1 MAKVSISAKIETD
14 IIKKLDNKAK
24 AKGFSRSKYIAK
36 ILKDH
41 ALNLGGAGQSLMR
54 FGKALD
60 CPIFILPSNPKSAW
74 VDISVCDTC
83 PKTIH
88 NKPCPSWEEHQSAL
102 RVEYIMKPVKKK
114 KGVNKKHG

>member
-74 VDISVCDTC
+74 VDISVCEC
-83 PKTIH
+83 QRCRKLFR
-88 NKPCPSWEEHQSAL
+88 KGKAGQSGSQSGEAT
-102 RVEYIMKPVKKK
+102 
-114 KGVNKKHG
+114 N